1 MNCDR
6 STKTSETQGPQIH
19 RKWTGTMSTHIPDG
33 FSGHSRGGA
42 DFSKKCRF
50 FFEKQTGYTL
60 LKFSKID
67 EKSGKVPHRKSID
80 LKLFLRVYRRTSNR
94 FLVISGPP
102 SAYSS

>member
-1 MNCDR
+1 MGFPDIL
-6 STKTSETQGPQIH
+6 GAVQIF
-19 RKWTGTMSTHIPDG
+19 RKNVD
-33 FSGHSRGGA
+33 
-42 DFSKKCRF
+42 

-67 EKSGKVPHRKSID
+67 EKCGKVPHRKSID
-80 LKLFLRVYRRTSNR
+80 LKLVLRVLRRTSNR